1 MSNLNFNGFAELTSE
16 EMYGVNGGMVV
27 SRIPTVSADHEK
39 ATRWY
44 WNKAIPEREDLGDKI
59 YTWVCK

>member
-1 MSNLNFNGFAELTSE
+1 MSNLNFNGFTELTSE

-44 WNKAIPEREDLGDKI
+44 FDLL
-59 YTWVCK
+59 